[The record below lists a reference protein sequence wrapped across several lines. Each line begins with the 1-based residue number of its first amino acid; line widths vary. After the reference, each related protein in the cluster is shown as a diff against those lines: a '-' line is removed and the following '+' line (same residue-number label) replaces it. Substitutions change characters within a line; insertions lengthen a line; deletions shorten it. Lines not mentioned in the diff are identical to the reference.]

1 MFRYPLSCNLI
12 NVFSCFLWKG
22 TNNSWE
28 QVFIIECVEFWEIY
42 FLVDWKFLAISF
54 LNFSISCHFC
64 LLWPRTP
71 NKQSDGCKALEHISI
86 IPVFPEEDKIPD
98 VKLTCFSTMKNLAF
112 SWIETSSI
120 SMILG
125 LLCFQM
131 EISVISFNCS
141 KNCFS
146 CWCGFSF
153 LTHSEAWAR
162 GIILAKGCG
171 KK

>member
-28 QVFIIECVEFWEIY
+28 QVFIIECAEFWEIY

-71 NKQSDGCKALEHISI
+71 NKQSDGCKALEHISS

-98 VKLTCFSTMKNLAF
+98 VPLPAF
-112 SWIETSSI
+112 PPWRTEHFLE
-120 SMILG
+120 LG
-125 LLCFQM
+125 LPLFQW
-131 EISVISFNCS
+131 SLVYFASRW
-141 KNCFS
+141 K
-146 CWCGFSF
+146 F
-153 LTHSEAWAR
+153 LLSALTAQKIAS
-162 GIILAKGCG
+162 LADVGSLSWHTVKPEQEG
-171 KK
+171 